1 MINKKPTIE
10 DTIKDINDL
19 SNNYKYFLIDDNK
32 KKKYKKKLKKLQEK
46 INDPDRMY
54 EVIQEDD

>member
-19 SNNYKYFLIDDNK
+19 SNNYKYFLIDDDK